1 MNKIKVAIVEDEPE
15 IREGI
20 EMVLNESSNF
30 YCVGAYSSAESLL
43 KNICVI
49 NPEIVLMDIGLP
61 GISGIECLEQIKV
74 LNIPASVVMLT
85 IFEDDE
91 RIFNSILS
99 GADGYLLK
107 KTPPIK
113 LVESLYDLHNGGSA
127 MNPQI
132 ARRVLEMFR
141 AKSNKEFDGLS
152 DREMDVLNQLIKGYT
167 YKQVAEKLFISSET
181 VRGHLKN
188 IYRKLQVHSKTEAL
202 TKVFHFI
209 PFINK

>member
-30 YCVGAYSSAESLL
+30 FCVGAYSSAESLL
-43 KNICVI
+43 KNIYVI

-61 GISGIECLEQIKV
+61 GISGIECLEQIKA
-74 LNIPASVVMLT
+74 LNIPSSVVMLT

-141 AKSNKEFDGLS
+141 AKSNREFDGLS

-167 YKQVAEKLFISSET
+167 YKQVGEKLFISSET

>member
-20 EMVLNESSNF
+20 ELVLNESSNF
-30 YCVGAYSSAESLL
+30 FCVGAYSSAESLL
-43 KNICVI
+43 KNIYVI

-61 GISGIECLEQIKV
+61 GISGIECLEQIKA

-167 YKQVAEKLFISSET
+167 YKQVAEKLFISPET

>member
-1 MNKIKVAIVEDEPE
+1 MSKIKVAIVEDELE

-20 EMVLNESSNF
+20 ELVLNESSNF
-30 YCVGAYSSAESLL
+30 FCVGAYSSAENLL
-43 KNICVI
+43 KNIYVT

-61 GISGIECLEQIKV
+61 GMSGIECLEQIKT
-74 LNIPASVVMLT
+74 LNIPVSVVMLT

-107 KTPPIK
+107 KTTPIK

-141 AKSNKEFDGLS
+141 AKSNKEYDGLS

-167 YKQVAEKLFISSET
+167 YKQVADKLFISSET

-188 IYRKLQVHSKTEAL
+188 IYKKLQVHSKTEAL

>member
-1 MNKIKVAIVEDEPE
+1 MSKIKVAIVEDELE

-20 EMVLNESSNF
+20 ELVLNESSNF
-30 YCVGAYSSAESLL
+30 FCVGAYSSAENLL
-43 KNICVI
+43 KNISVI

-61 GISGIECLEQIKV
+61 GMSGIECLEQIKT

-107 KTPPIK
+107 KTTPIK

-141 AKSNKEFDGLS
+141 AKSNKEFDDLS
-152 DREMDVLNQLIKGYT
+152 EREMDVLNQLIKGFT
-167 YKQVAEKLFISSET
+167 YKQVSEKLFISPET

-188 IYRKLQVHSKTEAL
+188 IYKKLQVHSKTEAL